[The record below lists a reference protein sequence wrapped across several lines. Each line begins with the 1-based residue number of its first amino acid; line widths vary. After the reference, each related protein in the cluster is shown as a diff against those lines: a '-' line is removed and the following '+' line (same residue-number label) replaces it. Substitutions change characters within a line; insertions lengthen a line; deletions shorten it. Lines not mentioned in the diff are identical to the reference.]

1 MNTST
6 CSQLVITND
15 PPTPHQCVGFADLK
29 RGDGIVIEITLVGLH
44 ATCVRPEL
52 PSFCV
57 GKVNVS
63 GDVKPPRIVGS
74 EDGQLGVCHATK
86 RLKLCFKGE
95 NHRVELVSPFTVCNT
110 PDVHMLKTANKAII
124 QNSNFFMS
132 N

>member
-1 MNTST
+1 MLRVS
-6 CSQLVITND
+6 
-15 PPTPHQCVGFADLK
+15 
-29 RGDGIVIEITLVGLH
+29 
-44 ATCVRPEL
+44 
-52 PSFCV
+52 

-110 PDVHMLKTANKAII
+110 PDVHVKNGKQGNYTKLKFLYA
-124 QNSNFFMS
+124 
-132 N
+132 

>member
-1 MNTST
+1 MLRVS
-6 CSQLVITND
+6 
-15 PPTPHQCVGFADLK
+15 
-29 RGDGIVIEITLVGLH
+29 
-44 ATCVRPEL
+44 
-52 PSFCV
+52 

-124 QNSNFFMS
+124 QNSNFYMRNVFFIDACAVLS
-132 N
+132 GNIKPCG